1 MSGLTRSQ
9 LESWQPEQLE
19 TMAASWRKTGAS
31 IESLFSRY
39 VDAVNQTSGSYWEG
53 IAAESA
59 QSRAT
64 ADKKTAIRVVDT
76 LENLASTAEQGYHAI
91 DAHVKAA
98 KSAIQGAESNQFS
111 VGEDFT
117 VTDLIAGPPSDGA
130 REAARVSWQTA
141 INDAAI
147 AAFNADLTTKQ
158 TLDGLRSGLIATFTN
173 AATLSGQQG
182 TSDGRQLVEHPND
195 LSPEEQERLKDAG
208 SLTPDQIA
216 RLQAGDTAAIPASQM
231 EYINALSRS
240 LDGKSPQE
248 IKAAMDKM
256 PPESRSAVANAL
268 QIGSNSKVTASVVGD
283 KDVPTNGGMALLPKQ
298 MQASLT
304 RDDLVRT
311 STPGRVG
318 APGSG
323 AADKQFALSGVANNQ
338 AIAAIAGGGDHRLQ
352 AGSDLDRS
360 LADVGA
366 KYLHAQVQVEQSPHA
381 SLMVDGHGAEP
392 GHALTESIF
401 SNIGDDKNVVASMVN
416 DPHTGMQFVND
427 VQTHGWSDDGKAVG
441 RLFTF
446 GDNDFD
452 NPRTGQIMEAVARA
466 SSSNDA
472 WATLSSIPGTD
483 GKSVGELNP
492 ELLRTLSKSMA
503 PYISDLAGAAHSPGF
518 STGDW
523 ADDGN
528 GKYVGAANVF
538 ALMNTDD
545 QAGQVFDAAAYN
557 HQLGLE
563 HTYGQNPTAPGS
575 GADLVGA
582 GRVQGLVDEGTYLA
596 ARDEYGEQ
604 AVQQAY
610 ERKEQ
615 AFNQMNNL
623 AGLGISHLPVGSDE
637 AQTALNMGGDQLKN
651 ALIGSKPDSGP
662 SPDAPEP
669 LGPRVNMNYW
679 NVLQGAGK
687 LDPAVTNEFPWAV
700 NEDGTL
706 RSYQEMRSSG
716 VNDTDV
722 TNGLE
727 KMFNSLNNRRD
738 STSFDEAYDT
748 VVQYRHDDKK

>member
-9 LESWQPEQLE
+9 LESWQPELLQ
-19 TMAASWRKTGAS
+19 TIAASWRKTGAS

-59 QSRAT
+59 QSRAA
-64 ADKKTAIRVVDT
+64 ADRKTAVHVVDT
-76 LENLASTAEQGYHAI
+76 LEGLASTAEQGYHAI

-111 VGEDFT
+111 VGENFT
-117 VTDLIAGPPSDGA
+117 VTDLIAGPPSDGG
-130 REAARVSWQTA
+130 REAARLSWQTA
-141 INDAAI
+141 INDAAN
-147 AAFNADLTTKQ
+147 AAFNADLATKQ
-158 TLDGLRSGLIATFTN
+158 SLNGLRSGLIATFTS
-173 AATLSGQQG
+173 AAAISGQQG
-182 TSDGRQLVEHPND
+182 SSDGRGLLEHPNA

-208 SLTPDQIA
+208 SLTPGQIA

-240 LDGKSPQE
+240 LDGKSPRE
-248 IKAAMDKM
+248 ISAAMDEM
-256 PPESRSAVANAL
+256 PAESRAAVANAL
-268 QIGSNSKVTASVVGD
+268 QIGSNSKVTASVAGD
-283 KDVPTNGGMALLPKQ
+283 KDVPTNGGLALLPKQ
-298 MQASLT
+298 MQQSLT
-304 RDDLVRT
+304 RSDLVQT
-311 STPGRVG
+311 YTPGRAG
-318 APGSG
+318 PPGSG
-323 AADKQFALSGVANNQ
+323 VATKQFALSGVADNQ
-338 AIAAIAGGGDHRLQ
+338 AIAAIAGSGDHRLQ

-392 GHALTESIF
+392 GHTLTESIF
-401 SNIGDDKNVVASMVN
+401 SNIGDDKTVVASMVS

-427 VQTHGWSDDGKAVG
+427 VQTHDWSDDGKAVS

-503 PYISDLAGAAHSPGF
+503 PYIPDMAGAAHSPGF
-518 STGDW
+518 SSAGW
-523 ADDGN
+523 ADDGG

-545 QAGQVFDAAAYN
+545 QAGKVFDAAAFN

-563 HTYGQNPTAPGS
+563 HDYGQNPTAPGA
-575 GADLVGA
+575 GANLVGA

-596 ARDEYGEQ
+596 AKDEYGEQ

-610 ERKEQ
+610 ERREE
-615 AFNQMNNL
+615 AFGQLSSL

-637 AQTALNMGGDQLKN
+637 AQTALDLGGDQLKN
-651 ALIGSKPDSGP
+651 ALIGPAPDSGP

-669 LGPRVNMNYW
+669 AGPRLDMNYW

-687 LDPAVTNEFPWAV
+687 LDPAVTSGYEWTRAD
-700 NEDGTL
+700 DGSI
-706 RSYQEMRSSG
+706 RGYQDLLDAGHPPTE
-716 VNDTDV
+716 V
-722 TNGLE
+722 TNALTQ
-727 KMFNSLNNRRD
+727 MFSRLSD
-738 STSFDEAYDT
+738 HHDADAFGDAYDN
-748 VVQYRHDDKK
+748 VVQYRRDDK